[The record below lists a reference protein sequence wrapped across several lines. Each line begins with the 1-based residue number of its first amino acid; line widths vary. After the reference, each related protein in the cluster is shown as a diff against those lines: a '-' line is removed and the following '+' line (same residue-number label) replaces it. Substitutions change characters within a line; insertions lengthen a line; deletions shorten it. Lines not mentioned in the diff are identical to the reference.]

1 MGRLASSRAGMSTG
15 DDGADNYRLHRLQ
28 ATGGQVKGALDIFQF
43 ILDASRRGER
53 TVLITITGVIGTSS
67 RSAGTH
73 LAISESGASCG
84 SISGGCVEAALVGLG
99 QRAIASNAP
108 QRIRLGAGS
117 PYIDIR
123 LPCGGGLDLQIIPDP
138 DIDVMARA
146 CERLEQRQS
155 VTLALNPDGR
165 IWIEQNTGPVGW
177 CAGSFHV
184 RHDPDLRLVIVGRGA
199 ETQALTKLAIAYGA
213 MVEVLSPDQET
224 IHACVRHGAVAW
236 HLARPSRS
244 PHLRS
249 DGHTAIVM
257 LFHDHDWEIEL
268 LAQALTLRPFFIGA
282 MGSRQTHERRLA
294 ELRKHGVPDELSRRI
309 VAPVGMI
316 RSARD
321 PDTLALS
328 ILSQVVDAHR
338 ETSAISCEAKPVHH
352 LEALGFPHYR
362 LA

>member
-1 MGRLASSRAGMSTG
+1 M
-15 DDGADNYRLHRLQ
+15 
-28 ATGGQVKGALDIFQF
+28 KGALDIFQF

-53 TVLITITGVIGTSS
+53 TALITITGVIGTSS

-73 LAISESGASCG
+73 FAISETGASRG

-99 QRAIASNAP
+99 QRSIVSNTP
-108 QRIRLGAGS
+108 ERIRLGAGS

-138 DIDVMARA
+138 DIDVMASA

-155 VTLALNPDGR
+155 VNIALNPDGR
-165 IWIEQNTGPVGW
+165 IWIEQNARIVGW
-177 CAGSFHV
+177 SAGSFHV
-184 RHDPDLRLVIVGRGA
+184 RHDPDLRLVIIGTGA

-213 MVEVLSPDQET
+213 MVEVLSPDQAT
-224 IHACVRHGAVAW
+224 VDTCVQHGALAW
-236 HLARPSRS
+236 YLTSPSRS

-249 DGHTAIVM
+249 DSHTAIVM

-294 ELRKHGVPDELSRRI
+294 TLREHGVADKLSRRI

-328 ILSQVVDAHR
+328 ILSQVVDAYR
-338 ETSAISCEAKPVHH
+338 ETSATSCEAKSAGY
-352 LEALGFPHYR
+352 LEALGLSPLPASRVTSDVWF
-362 LA
+362 